1 MNKFILTIGFLFSIF
16 LFTTNAGAL
25 ETSDLSG
32 DKTLKLTVDEAVD
45 LALKNNLG
53 LESERLKLEQKKWA
67 MYTSWNPLIPST
79 KLSFSLARLNERKSI
94 SATVPFDNPMDP
106 MDTASIPDVGTM
118 YSNVLKTDPIDMP
131 EWGASLSF
139 DTTFVLNAYI
149 VFSIYNSVLDYNS
162 GKINIEIAEKKIER
176 DVRKNYYNLLLI
188 RQNTELLKESV
199 KAAENRYNQAVAN
212 YKNGLVPEYTML
224 AAQVA
229 YENMKPAVLEIE
241 NGYFLAAL
249 SFKQTLGL
257 KSEVELNFVN
267 GMDTPVVREFNCD
280 ELIEKYIDNRLDV
293 QSLYRSMNILKNVR
307 NITIASMTP
316 TFMFRASVDPTF
328 QKDAGKDAWFG
339 DSTYMND
346 NWKQNSGMLMFSFSL
361 PLDYYFPFSSKQ
373 MDLVNNNY
381 QLKQTEIAMRQL
393 KNGAELE
400 IKSLVLKL
408 QKSIN
413 SLNTLRM
420 TYELAQK
427 TYNLAEIA
435 YKAGSKELLEV
446 QNSEL
451 EYKKAKNNILQ
462 EEYNYTTAL
471 LDLEYALNTKLR

>member
-1 MNKFILTIGFLFSIF
+1 
-16 LFTTNAGAL
+16 
-25 ETSDLSG
+25 
-32 DKTLKLTVDEAVD
+32 
-45 LALKNNLG
+45 
-53 LESERLKLEQKKWA
+53 

-94 SATVPFDNPMDP
+94 SATVPYNA
-106 MDTASIPDVGTM
+106 TLTIPDVGTV
-118 YSNVLKTDPIDMP
+118 YDSVLKTDAIDMP

-149 VFSIYNSVLDYNS
+149 VFSIYNSVLDYNA

-257 KSEVELNFVN
+257 KSEVELDFVN
-267 GMDTPVVREFNCD
+267 GMDTPVAREFNCD
-280 ELIEKYIDNRLDV
+280 ELIAKYIDNRLDV

-339 DSTYMND
+339 DSTYMSD

-413 SLNTLRM
+413 SLKTLRM
-420 TYELAQK
+420 TYELAEK
-427 TYNLAEIA
+427 AYNLAEIA

>member
-1 MNKFILTIGFLFSIF
+1 MNKFILTVGFLFSI
-16 LFTTNAGAL
+16 LFFTANSGAV
-25 ETSDLSG
+25 ETKDLSG
-32 DKTLKLTVDEAVD
+32 DIVLKLTVDEAVD

-79 KLSFSLARLNERKSI
+79 KLSFSLARLNQRKSI
-94 SATVPFDNPMDP
+94 SATVPFGNP
-106 MDTASIPDVGTM
+106 TLSIPDAGTV
-118 YSNVLKTDPIDMP
+118 YDSVLKTDPIDMP

-199 KAAENRYNQAVAN
+199 KAAENRYKQAVAN

-241 NGYFLAAL
+241 NGYFLAEL

-257 KSEVELNFVN
+257 KNEVTPEFVN
-267 GMDTPVVREFNCD
+267 GMDSPVVKEFNCG
-280 ELIEKYIDNRLDV
+280 ELIAKYIDNRLDV
-293 QSLYRSMNILKNVR
+293 QSLYHSMNILKNVR

-339 DSTYMND
+339 DSTYMSD

-427 TYNLAEIA
+427 AYNLAEIA